1 MDRDLYGVD
10 RHIFNCSRRS
20 WRGHLF
26 SFKVGGVVTQRQKI
40 KSKINKLIDKGWS
53 NAEIAERL
61 NKQGIRTPVGT
72 EYRVVNIQRFRD
84 MRVNTAPQQTHD
96 NRDDSEIVID
106 LILKSDLQDARK
118 VALIKNLWGTPV

>member
-1 MDRDLYGVD
+1 M
-10 RHIFNCSRRS
+10 
-20 WRGHLF
+20 
-26 SFKVGGVVTQRQKI
+26 TQRQKI